1 MDFNVLFRD
10 LIARWPSLFFIGI
23 RVLFIAVVFEFLAWF
38 LGRKLEKLASPFLG
52 LDAGRDPKWRQMRRA
67 ALGRTPKIV
76 LRALLYTVGLI
87 LVLEAFGLQI
97 LPLSIAVG
105 AIALLIGAAFLPMMR
120 DYAQGY
126 FLLAEDT
133 LAPGDVVE
141 IGAHSGTVEKWTLRA
156 TWLRD
161 NSNRLH
167 VLSNRDVRDVIIQ
180 KRAASEEKAK
190 TFDPL
195 DAKAKK

>member
-1 MDFNVLFRD
+1 MDFNALFPN
-10 LIARWPSLFFIGI
+10 LIPKWQMLIFIGI
-23 RVLFIAVVFEFLAWF
+23 RVVFIAIVFEFLAWF
-38 LGRKLEKLASPFLG
+38 LGRKLENLASPFLN
-52 LDAGRDPKWRQMRRA
+52 LDGGRDPKWRAMRRA
-67 ALGRTPKIV
+67 V
-76 LRALLYTVGLI
+76 LRQAPRTVLRSLLYIVALI
-87 LVLEAFGLQI
+87 LVLEVFGLQI

-105 AIALLIGAAFLPMMR
+105 AIALLFGAGLLPMMR

-161 NSNRLH
+161 SSNRLH
-167 VLSNRDVRDVIIQ
+167 VLSNRDVRDVTIH
-180 KRAASEEKAK
+180 KRAASEEKAVS
-190 TFDPL
+190 FDPL
-195 DAKAKK
+195 DVKTKK